1 MTSSLFLGHPAV
13 RRPVLAATLLIG
25 SSLLAA
31 PTFAQQ
37 TNPDLNNLDIIT
49 VVGTVGN
56 ANDIPGA
63 VTFIGADALAEQTY
77 ADINRVLRRVPGV
90 NLQEEDGYGLR
101 PNIGLRG
108 SGADRSSKIV
118 ILEDGVLAAPAAY
131 SAPAAYYFPVTG
143 RMNAV
148 EISKGP
154 ATIKY
159 GPNTTAG
166 AIQFFSTP
174 IPQEPSGHI
183 DLLLSDHNRLITHA
197 WVGGRKAF
205 NGFDLG
211 ALIETF
217 QDRTD
222 GFKELDTGDTGF
234 VLQDYVVKLGAY
246 LPNQSFELKLQSKD
260 EDGDETYLGL
270 SQADFDANPLRRYNS
285 SALDRMDNDRQTY
298 QLTHSIDLG
307 NDWDMTTIAYRTD
320 FSRNWVK
327 LDRFDNSQL
336 SGSGDCNSLDEILR
350 DPLTCSQEFQVLE
363 GAPGYVSPDDA
374 LQLRA
379 NNRTY
384 YTQGIQSALAGT
396 VQTGTLTH
404 NLTASLRYHE
414 DEVDR
419 FQDQDGYRIDNTA
432 LILTTDNAP
441 GTQAN
446 RLSSAKALSAYLENR
461 TEIGALSVTAGLR
474 MEDVSTEQRRWNTP
488 DRSLTPDS
496 ERDNDYTE
504 WLPALSAIYDFD
516 HGLSVLGGVHRGFSA
531 PSVSSRQ
538 STDAEQS
545 TVWEAGFRYAPQGNS
560 HHGNLR
566 LEAIGFFNDYSN
578 LLGEC
583 TNSAGGSECE
593 IGDAFNAGE
602 VDVYGLEA
610 TLDYAITAG
619 HIRIPVSAAYTWT
632 ETEIKSTFA
641 DSFFGDV
648 SAGDSLPYVPTH
660 QFTLTVGLEGDNWG
674 LDALLNAV
682 SEARNIAGQ
691 ESVAADERI
700 DARTIVDLSAYYQL
714 SETVRL
720 RVKAENLFDETY
732 IAARRPYGLR
742 PGKPRE
748 LFAGVSVDF

>member
-1 MTSSLFLGHPAV
+1 MIPSHFLGHQA
-13 RRPVLAATLLIG
+13 RHKPVLAAALMVG
-25 SSLLAA
+25 SSLLTA
-31 PTFAQQ
+31 PSFAQQ
-37 TNPDLNNLDIIT
+37 INPDLNNLDIIT

-63 VTFIGADALAEQTY
+63 VTFIGADVLAEQTY

-131 SAPAAYYFPVTG
+131 SAPAAYYFPLTG

-174 IPQEPSGHI
+174 IPQEPSGQI
-183 DLLLSDHNRLITHA
+183 DLLLSDHNRQITHA
-197 WVGGRKAF
+197 WAGGRKAF
-205 NGFDLG
+205 NGFELG

-217 QDRTD
+217 QDRTN

-246 LPNQSFELKLQSKD
+246 LPNQSFELKLQSKA

-270 SQADFDANPLRRYNS
+270 SQADFDANPLRRYNA

-298 QLTHSIDLG
+298 QLTHTIDLG
-307 NDWDMTTIAYRTD
+307 HDWDMTTIAYRTD

-336 SGSGDCNSLDEILR
+336 SGSGACNSLDEILR
-350 DPLTCSQEFQVLE
+350 GPLTCSQEFQVLE

-379 NNRTY
+379 NNRAY
-384 YTQGIQSALAGT
+384 YTQGIQSAIAGAI
-396 VQTGTLTH
+396 QTGTLTH

-419 FQDQDGYRIDNTA
+419 FQDQDGYRIDNSA
-432 LILTTDNAP
+432 LVLTTDNAP

-474 MEDVSTEQRRWNTP
+474 VEDVSTEQRRWNTP
-488 DRSLTPDS
+488 DRSLSPDS

-504 WLPALSAIYDFD
+504 WLPALSAIYDLD
-516 HGLSVLGGVHRGFSA
+516 NGLSILGGVHRGFSA

-538 STDAEQS
+538 STDAEES
-545 TVWEAGFRYAPQGNS
+545 TVWEAGVRYAPLSGLQP
-560 HHGNLR
+560 GNLR

-610 TLDYAITAG
+610 TLDYAFEAG
-619 HIRIPVSAAYTWT
+619 RVRIPVSAAYTWT

-641 DSFFGDV
+641 DSFFGNV

-660 QFTLTVGLEGDNWG
+660 QFTLTVGLEGDRWG
-674 LDALLNAV
+674 LDALLNTV
-682 SEARNIAGQ
+682 SETRNIAGQ
-691 ESVAADERI
+691 GSVAADERI
-700 DARTIVDLSAYYQL
+700 DARTLVDLSAYYQL
-714 SETVRL
+714 SQTVRL

-732 IAARRPYGLR
+732 VAARRPYGLR

>member
-1 MTSSLFLGHPAV
+1 MTLFHLPRLTCAAAFLLGRSLTTAPA
-13 RRPVLAATLLIG
+13 
-25 SSLLAA
+25 
-31 PTFAQQ
+31 FADDHSD
-37 TNPDLNNLDIIT
+37 DLNNIDIIT

-63 VTFIGADALAEQTY
+63 ITFIGPEELAEQSY

-148 EISKGP
+148 EVTKGP

-174 IPQEPSGHI
+174 IPREASGAI
-183 DLLLSDHNRLITHA
+183 DLLLSDRNRIVAHA
-197 WVGGRKAF
+197 WAGGRKDY
-205 NGFDLG
+205 GDVQLG
-211 ALIETF
+211 ALVETF

-222 GFKELDTGDTGF
+222 GFKELDMGETGF
-234 VLQDYVVKLGAY
+234 ELQDYVVKLGAY
-246 LPNQSFELKLQSKD
+246 FGSQSLELKLQSKE

-270 SQADFDANPLRRYNS
+270 SQADFDADPLRRYNA
-285 SALDRMDNDRQTY
+285 SALDRMVNDRQTY
-298 QLTHSIDLG
+298 QLTHSAELG
-307 NDWDMTTIAYRTD
+307 AGWDVTTIAYRTD
-320 FSRNWVK
+320 FARNWTK

-336 SGSGDCNSLDEILR
+336 SGSGACNSLDEILR
-350 DPLTCSQEFQVLE
+350 DPVTCSAEFAVLE

-384 YTQGIQSALAGT
+384 YTQGIQSAVAGT
-396 VQTGTLTH
+396 IDIGAVSH
-404 NLTASLRYHE
+404 NLTASVRYHE

-419 FQDQDGYRIDNTA
+419 FQDQDGYRIDNSA
-432 LILTTDNAP
+432 LVLTTDNAL

-446 RLSSAKALSAYLENR
+446 RLSNAKALSAYLENR
-461 TEIGALSVTAGLR
+461 AVIGALSVTAGLR
-474 MEDVSTEQRRWNTP
+474 VEDVSTEQRRWNTP
-488 DRSLTPDS
+488 DRSLAPS
-496 ERDNDYTE
+496 SARDNDYTE

-516 HGLSVLGGVHRGFSA
+516 GGWSVLGGVHRGFSA

-538 STDAEQS
+538 STDPEES
-545 TVWEAGFRYAPQGNS
+545 TVWEAGVRYAPPTD
-560 HHGNLR
+560 LR
-566 LEAIGFFNDYSN
+566 FEAIGFFNDYSN

-583 TNSAGGSECE
+583 TNSAGGSECD

-610 TLDYAITAG
+610 TLDYAFEAG
-619 HIRIPVSAAYTWT
+619 GLRVPVSAAYTWT
-632 ETEIKSTFA
+632 KSEIKSTFT
-641 DSFFGDV
+641 DSFFGSV
-648 SAGDSLPYVPTH
+648 TAGDSLAYVPEH
-660 QFTLTVGLEGDNWG
+660 QFTLTVGLEGDGWG
-674 LDALLNAV
+674 MDALLNSV
-682 SEARNIAGQ
+682 SETSNIANQG
-691 ESVAADERI
+691 VIPADELI
-700 DARTIVDLSAYYQL
+700 EGRTLVDLAAWYAISDG
-714 SETVRL
+714 VRL

-732 IAARRPYGLR
+732 VAARRPYGLR

-748 LFAGVSVDF
+748 LFAGISVDF

>member
-1 MTSSLFLGHPAV
+1 MTPSLFLGHQAA

-31 PTFAQQ
+31 PSFAQQ

-211 ALIETF
+211 ALVETF

-270 SQADFDANPLRRYNS
+270 SQADFDANPLRRYNA

-298 QLTHSIDLG
+298 QLTHTIGLG

-336 SGSGDCNSLDEILR
+336 SGNGACNSLDEILR

-384 YTQGIQSALAGT
+384 YTQGIQSAVAGT
-396 VQTGTLTH
+396 VQIGTLTH

-474 MEDVSTEQRRWNTP
+474 VEDVSTEQRRWNTP

-560 HHGNLR
+560 RPGNLR

-610 TLDYAITAG
+610 TLDYAFTAG
-619 HIRIPVSAAYTWT
+619 HIRIPVSATYTWT

-641 DSFFGDV
+641 DSFFGNV

-660 QFTLTVGLEGDNWG
+660 QFTLTVGLEGDSWG
-674 LDALLNAV
+674 LDALLNTV
-682 SEARNIAGQ
+682 SETRNIAGQ
-691 ESVAADERI
+691 GSVAADERI

>member
-1 MTSSLFLGHPAV
+1 MILPIPPDRPSASRSALAVSLFLGASFLAV
-13 RRPVLAATLLIG
+13 PV
-25 SSLLAA
+25 
-31 PTFAQQ
+31 FAQD
-37 TNPDLNNLDIIT
+37 TNPELNNLDIIT
-49 VVGTVGN
+49 VVGKVGS

-63 VTFIGADALAEQTY
+63 VTFLGADVLAEHVY

-108 SGADRSSKIV
+108 SGANRSSKIV

-154 ATIKY
+154 STIKY

-166 AIQFFSTP
+166 AIQFFSTS
-174 IPQEPSGHI
+174 IPQEPSGRI
-183 DLLLSDHNRLITHA
+183 DLLVSDNNRLFTHA
-197 WVGGRKAF
+197 WAGGRKAF
-205 NGFDLG
+205 NGSELG
-211 ALIETF
+211 VLVETF

-222 GFKELDTGDTGF
+222 GFKELDIGDTGF
-234 VLQDYVVKLGAY
+234 IVQDYVVKLGAY
-246 LPNQSFELKLQSKD
+246 LPGQSFELKLQSKD

-270 SQADFDANPLRRYNS
+270 SQADFDDNPVRRYNT
-285 SALDRMDNDRQTY
+285 SALDRIDNDRQTY
-298 QLTHSIDLG
+298 QLTHNLDLG
-307 NDWDMTTIAYRTD
+307 IDWDMTTIVYRTD
-320 FSRNWVK
+320 FVRNWFK

-336 SGSGDCNSLDEILR
+336 SGSAACNSLDEILR
-350 DPLTCSQEFQVLE
+350 DPLTCSQEFNVLE

-384 YTQGIQSALAGT
+384 YMQGLQVAISGAIQSGPI
-396 VQTGTLTH
+396 TH

-432 LILTTDNAP
+432 LVMTTDNAP

-446 RLSSAKALSAYLENR
+446 RLSSAEALSAYIENR
-461 TEIGALSVTAGLR
+461 SLIGDLSVTAGLR
-474 MEDVSTEQRRWNTP
+474 VEDVSTEQRRWNRP
-488 DRSLTPDS
+488 DRSLAPDS
-496 ERDNDYTE
+496 ERDNSYTE
-504 WLPALSAIYDFD
+504 WLPSLSAIYDFE
-516 HGLSVLGGVHRGFSA
+516 HGISVLGGVHRGFST

-538 STDAEQS
+538 STDPEES
-545 TVWEAGFRYAPQGNS
+545 TVWEAGVRYARLGD
-560 HHGNLR
+560 LR
-566 LEAIGFFNDYSN
+566 LEAIGFFNNYSN

-610 TLDYAITAG
+610 TLDYTFAAG
-619 HIRIPVSAAYTWT
+619 PLRIPVSAAYTWT
-632 ETEIKSTFA
+632 ETELKSTFA
-641 DSFFGDV
+641 DSFFGTV

-660 QFTLTVGLEGDNWG
+660 QFTLTIGLEGDKWG
-674 LDALLNAV
+674 IDALLNTV
-682 SEARNIAGQ
+682 SETRNVAGQ
-691 ESVAADERI
+691 GSVAADERI
-700 DARTIVDLSAYYQL
+700 DARTLVDLSTYYQL
-714 SETVRL
+714 NRTVRL
-720 RVKAENLFDETY
+720 RIKAENLFDETY

-748 LFAGVSVDF
+748 LFAGISVDF